1 MQPHTL
7 NYYCVALNHA
17 YNVFYLINLIQNI
30 HLNYLFILCVEGLS
44 SLISKVV
51 QHKVI
56 CGIKISPRAP
66 ETSHLLFT
74 DDNII
79 FGRATV
85 EEATFLSHI
94 LKFYQKAF
102 DQVINFDK
110 IGLSWSHNVQSTRI
124 NTLKRNF
131 EVRALKSHQLFK
143 STHFSRKFWKKKLP
157 VCQAPSLE
165 KMKGWKEKKF
175 SRASFEVP
183 IKAVVLSIPS
193 YAMGFFFSQFPYA
206 KRLKARRQGSSGV
219 AMLMEKV
226 CTSWAGQIW

>member
-110 IGLSWSHNVQSTRI
+110 IGLS
-124 NTLKRNF
+124 
-131 EVRALKSHQLFK
+131 
-143 STHFSRKFWKKKLP
+143 
-157 VCQAPSLE
+157 
-165 KMKGWKEKKF
+165 
-175 SRASFEVP
+175 
-183 IKAVVLSIPS
+183 
-193 YAMGFFFSQFPYA
+193 
-206 KRLKARRQGSSGV
+206 
-219 AMLMEKV
+219 
-226 CTSWAGQIW
+226 

>member
-1 MQPHTL
+1 MDKKNRKAKKQ
-7 NYYCVALNHA
+7 NESGY
-17 YNVFYLINLIQNI
+17 YNVGYTYAHCQTCQKIGVIAITYRDLWE
-30 HLNYLFILCVEGLS
+30 YGLS

-110 IGLSWSHNVQSTRI
+110 IGLS
-124 NTLKRNF
+124 
-131 EVRALKSHQLFK
+131 
-143 STHFSRKFWKKKLP
+143 
-157 VCQAPSLE
+157 
-165 KMKGWKEKKF
+165 
-175 SRASFEVP
+175 
-183 IKAVVLSIPS
+183 
-193 YAMGFFFSQFPYA
+193 
-206 KRLKARRQGSSGV
+206 
-219 AMLMEKV
+219 
-226 CTSWAGQIW
+226 